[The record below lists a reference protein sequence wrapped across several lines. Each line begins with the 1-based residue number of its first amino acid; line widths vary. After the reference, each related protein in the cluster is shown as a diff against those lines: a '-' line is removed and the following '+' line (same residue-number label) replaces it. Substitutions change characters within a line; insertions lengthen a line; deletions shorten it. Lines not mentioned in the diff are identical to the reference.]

1 MGKQRNC
8 RDHFRFYT
16 LLICYANDAQ
26 HCQSQVEAA
35 LRTTVLY
42 ILNKRLLLKG
52 DVWWKNILKWP
63 IILSFACIVFYDID
77 THSSTFRHCQVI
89 IIHPF

>member
-26 HCQSQVEAA
+26 QCQSQLEAA
-35 LRTTVLY
+35 LRTTVL
-42 ILNKRLLLKG
+42 
-52 DVWWKNILKWP
+52 NILDNRM
-63 IILSFACIVFYDID
+63 LL
-77 THSSTFRHCQVI
+77 
-89 IIHPF
+89 